1 MNITDD
7 FDVNCT
13 QCLDTGEYFNG
24 KEMLICSCEA
34 GKKIKEDGDKN
45 KEQSHKV
52 SKPNG

>member
-34 GKKIKEDGDKN
+34 GKKIKEDGDDSQRGVPKEKSKN
-45 KEQSHKV
+45 S
-52 SKPNG
+52 